1 MFRDILQFA
10 PWLAHF
16 YLIGDGKRNNKLL
29 QFDCKESRNKDS
41 KLFLIATGG
50 DEVPSTDT
58 TFLLSFLN
66 VLKRIANSSENYVLF
81 GSNAK
86 ENGLLFNRYVQKLI
100 SDIKILEKKKNVL

>member
-1 MFRDILQFA
+1 MER
-10 PWLAHF
+10 
-16 YLIGDGKRNNKLL
+16 
-29 QFDCKESRNKDS
+29 RNKDS

-50 DEVPSTDT
+50 DEIPSSDT

-86 ENGLLFNRYVQKLI
+86 ENGLFLSICTEANK
-100 SDIKILEKKKNVL
+100 